1 MESAIRPEFKV
12 LSSET
17 IERVI
22 GEAKDILH
30 ELGFFL
36 ENQEALELLEAA
48 GADIDA
54 KHRQVFL
61 SPDMIDRA
69 VKSAPSS
76 LCLYDTGGA
85 KVVELGGDTVCF
97 DPGSAALNIL
107 DPETN
112 EIRPALTPDFVAFSK
127 VVDQLEHIRAQSTAM
142 ICSDVPQGMVD
153 RYRLYLALLY
163 SKKPVVTGTFAKES
177 FNIMKEMLIAV
188 RGSVEALKQK
198 PLAIFDACPSPPLK
212 WSDLTCQSLIDAA
225 RAGIPSEF
233 VSMPLTGATAPITL
247 TWA

>member
-69 VKSAPSS
+69 VKRAPSS

-127 VVDQLEHIRAQSTAM
+127 DS
-142 ICSDVPQGMVD
+142 
-153 RYRLYLALLY
+153 
-163 SKKPVVTGTFAKES
+163 
-177 FNIMKEMLIAV
+177 
-188 RGSVEALKQK
+188 GS
-198 PLAIFDACPSPPLK
+198 
-212 WSDLTCQSLIDAA
+212 
-225 RAGIPSEF
+225 
-233 VSMPLTGATAPITL
+233 
-247 TWA
+247 